1 MWITLSH
8 FFHPKSDFLPDI
20 NQKSLEYSKKLNI
33 TEQPD
38 RYYYPKTRAKKNS
51 FKMIVGLSKTT
62 I

>member
-38 RYYYPKTRAKKNS
+38 RYYYPKTRAKKIHL
-51 FKMIVGLSKTT
+51 K
-62 I
+62 